1 MPSPAASV
9 ATQIWQE
16 LRNGSWAR
24 LRSWGVHAAMDLA
37 DGVSPFLEVLPEPV
51 QRVPVLGEDEQS
63 ATGVFQFVELGPG
76 QAFA

>member
-1 MPSPAASV
+1 
-9 ATQIWQE
+9 
-16 LRNGSWAR
+16 
-24 LRSWGVHAAMDLA
+24 MDLA